1 MKVERPNARELT
13 PEENKELERLKGL
26 VERAIADGVI
36 SNAEYDNIRN
46 TALEKNPSPELLY
59 QALELYRQLV
69 TEKVK
74 AGVLIAENF
83 E

>member
-59 QALELYRQLV
+59 QSLELYRQLV

-74 AGVLIAENF
+74 EGILIAENF